1 MHPSITSQYLDR
13 FRGLGEEAKEL
24 LPVTGAQRRFLLL
37 RRLDRRSRPD
47 LVPLFF
53 AFPRGAVDTRRL
65 VAAANHLAATHP
77 VLRARPEVVRG
88 TPVLRTHDPA
98 VPVDR
103 VQVRHDE
110 DPAEALRRA
119 LSAWSTQGAPLR
131 LLLAEGAQEE
141 TLAVVMDH
149 VACDEQSIG
158 RILGELSDAY
168 QAGHD
173 AADVPPHRVREE
185 VQAYREAVRMQLDA
199 EARASTPA
207 AAAYWGTRLAGL
219 RPAAPAAPAA
229 GPAGTIQRRLPA
241 SVVESRAGAFPALLR
256 ACSAAARLLYG
267 EDRVSP
273 LGYPWGGRPL
283 AAPPV
288 LGCFLNT
295 VAFPADACND
305 PAAAWWDDLDH
316 ADVPFDEV
324 VRAARASGAPWQGD
338 LDGLL
343 TFEDL
348 HRRPPLLLG
357 TTEGREVHID
367 GRPVRAPFAVSVSY
381 GADLLIRMTWN
392 RQALSD
398 ETAGEAFAE
407 LVEVVL
413 HS

>member
-1 MHPSITSQYLDR
+1 MHPTITRRYLDR
-13 FRGLGEEAKEL
+13 FHALGREAEEL

-37 RRLDRRSRPD
+37 RRLDRRAGPD

-53 AFPRGAVDTRRL
+53 AFPRGAVDPRRL
-65 VAAANHLAATHP
+65 AAAAGHLAATHP

-88 TPVLRTHDPA
+88 TPVLRAHAPA

-103 VQVRHDE
+103 VQVRQDE
-110 DPAEALRRA
+110 DPAAALRRA
-119 LSAWSTQGAPLR
+119 LSGWSTQGAPLR
-131 LLLAEGAQEE
+131 LLLAEDAQEE

-168 QAGHD
+168 RAGHD
-173 AADVPPHRVREE
+173 AADVPPHRVRDELE
-185 VQAYREAVRMQLDA
+185 AYREAVRMQLDA
-199 EARASTPA
+199 EERASTPA

-219 RPAAPAAPAA
+219 RPAAPPAPATA
-229 GPAGTIQRRLPA
+229 PGGAVRRRLPA
-241 SVVESRAGAFPALLR
+241 AAVESRTAVFPTLLR
-256 ACSAAARLLYG
+256 ACSAAARVLYG
-267 EDRVSP
+267 EDHVPP

-295 VAFPADACND
+295 VAFPADGRDD
-305 PAAAWWDDLDH
+305 PAAGWWDDLDH

-324 VRAARASGAPWQGD
+324 VRAARSSGAPWQGE
-338 LDGLL
+338 LDGLV

-357 TTEGREVHID
+357 AVQGREVHLD

-381 GADLLIRMTWN
+381 GADLLVRMTWN
-392 RQALSD
+392 RQALPD
-398 ETAGEAFAE
+398 ETAREAFAA
-407 LVEVVL
+407 LVEAL
-413 HS
+413 LLS